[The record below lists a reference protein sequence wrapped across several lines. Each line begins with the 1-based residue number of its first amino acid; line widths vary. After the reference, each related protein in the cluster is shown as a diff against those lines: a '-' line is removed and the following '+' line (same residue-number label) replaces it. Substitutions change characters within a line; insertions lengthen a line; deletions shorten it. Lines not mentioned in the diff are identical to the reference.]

1 MLVAEQVR
9 IYITDSYT
17 NQLIYVSF
25 PRSFEKYIDN
35 LYNTPACS
43 YVAAAPADA
52 AAHEVDP
59 KPTPNFRQIAA
70 PITSTDDSF
79 DNSND
84 LVRSRCCSSVLVPMT
99 SFTQGSTWE
108 PGPPV
113 IPRFVSGREASISN
127 DAQAQH
133 SGAQQ
138 PALGDSA
145 GAAAL
150 QLGGQQL
157 LNRQIAQ
164 LAFLEGAEHV
174 AAGAGGDAG
183 EGTGG
188 GRALRLSAADVV
200 RARTAKGLSR
210 GSVQADTFDTL
221 ASNQSSK

>member
-1 MLVAEQVR
+1 MLAVCA
-9 IYITDSYT
+9 
-17 NQLIYVSF
+17 N
-25 PRSFEKYIDN
+25 
-35 LYNTPACS
+35 
-43 YVAAAPADA
+43 
-52 AAHEVDP
+52 
-59 KPTPNFRQIAA
+59 
-70 PITSTDDSF
+70 
-79 DNSND
+79 
-84 LVRSRCCSSVLVPMT
+84 RSRSGRFKSEICIVSKYQQLYSFVFASSTVR
-99 SFTQGSTWE
+99 
-108 PGPPV
+108 PPV

-188 GRALRLSAADVV
+188 GRALRLSASAIV
-200 RARTAKGLSR
+200 RARTE
-210 GSVQADTFDTL
+210 
-221 ASNQSSK
+221 N

>member
-25 PRSFEKYIDN
+25 PRSFETDIDN

-59 KPTPNFRQIAA
+59 KPTPDFRQIAA
-70 PITSTDDSF
+70 PNTSTNDSF
-79 DNSND
+79 ENSND
-84 LVRSRCCSSVLVPMT
+84 LVRSRCCNSVPVPMI

-133 SGAQQ
+133 SGALQ

-145 GAAAL
+145 RAAAL
-150 QLGGQQL
+150 QLGGEQS
-157 LNRQIAQ
+157 LNRQMAQ

-174 AAGAGGDAG
+174 AAGAGGDGG
-183 EGTGG
+183 ERTGG
-188 GRALRLSAADVV
+188 GQALRHSAADIV

-221 ASNQSSK
+221 ASNESSK